1 MKKKEKLKKNKITS
15 RWLILKKWNSNID
28 NFKKTNKKQSNKLER
43 LTMRMKIKKINKKGN
58 SLKIMNWVR
67 IWGKEH
73 LDKWLSG
80 LIRLPKKRLLLKY

>member
-15 RWLILKKWNSNID
+15 KWLILKKWNSNID

-58 SLKIMNWVR
+58 SLKIMN
-67 IWGKEH
+67 
-73 LDKWLSG
+73 
-80 LIRLPKKRLLLKY
+80 